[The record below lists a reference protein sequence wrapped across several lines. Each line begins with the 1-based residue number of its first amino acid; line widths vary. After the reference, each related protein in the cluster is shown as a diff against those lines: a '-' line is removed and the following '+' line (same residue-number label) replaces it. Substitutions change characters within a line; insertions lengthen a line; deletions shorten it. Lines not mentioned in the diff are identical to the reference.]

1 MSQKWCTIESD
12 PGKCR
17 HLPFSQILSSRCF
30 YRVDKRHRCY
40 WYLSRRINYSWRWGT
55 QPTQVSKDKEILT
68 KFFLDQF
75 MDLFSSSSG
84 KKKQS
89 NVKLY
94 NTMTKISFSQIRLST
109 MPVRLKPSYQCCS
122 TALLRLSL
130 VLNSQTYSNSHRV
143 FQQKRKAWQ
152 LVTLIKSESL
162 ITASHAKIPLWLMRS
177 LSLPRMMMMSSIS
190 LVFFHSRESFTN
202 LMAFK
207 RVQSALESVLRKT
220 GSQKQENRSKSA
232 FRLMQPQKS
241 SSTCWLSWVI
251 RLFRWN
257 KKHNDWLCY
266 SLGSQKS

>member
-1 MSQKWCTIESD
+1 
-12 PGKCR
+12 
-17 HLPFSQILSSRCF
+17 
-30 YRVDKRHRCY
+30 
-40 WYLSRRINYSWRWGT
+40 
-55 QPTQVSKDKEILT
+55 
-68 KFFLDQF
+68 

-122 TALLRLSL
+122 TDLLRLSL

-152 LVTLIKSESL
+152 LVTLIKSELL
-162 ITASHAKIPLWLMRS
+162 ITASRAKILLWLMKSPS
-177 LSLPRMMMMSSIS
+177 LLKMMMTYSIS
-190 LVFFHSRESFTN
+190 LVFFHSRGSFTN
-202 LMAFK
+202 LMVFK
-207 RVQSALESVLRKT
+207 RVQFALESVLRKT
-220 GSQKQENRSKSA
+220 GSQKLENRSRSA

-241 SSTCWLSWVI
+241 SSTCWPSWVI
-251 RLFRWN
+251 RLFKWK
-257 KKHNDWLCY
+257 KKHNDWLCS